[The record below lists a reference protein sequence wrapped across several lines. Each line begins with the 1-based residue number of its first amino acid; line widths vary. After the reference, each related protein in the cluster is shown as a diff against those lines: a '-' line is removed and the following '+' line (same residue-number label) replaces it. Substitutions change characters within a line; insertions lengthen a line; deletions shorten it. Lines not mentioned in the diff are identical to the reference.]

1 MGSLKLSVA
10 LVAYNR
16 ERFLRKQ
23 LESIVAQK
31 RLPDELIIG
40 DDCSTDRTAEIISD
54 FAAHAPFPVHCYV
67 NESNHGYSR
76 NLEHAIQLCSG
87 DVIVFCDDDDVC
99 LPEKLRV
106 TEEEFLASPA
116 TGLMVSDSTLVD
128 EQLNPL
134 GMTLW
139 GVARFTT
146 REAGTLLE
154 NPISTLARHFIIA
167 AGHTIAFRASL
178 KPYIMPFPQKLPP
191 RVFCDVWIAL
201 VLASVTNIACLSHPL
216 VLHRLHAKQIAGVQT
231 IASSRERIGIRSRE
245 RERTAQFVS
254 LVEEVISR
262 VSMLDTPLIER
273 NLESLT
279 HWAEHMKMQSQLSRA
294 KRRRL
299 LQIAHALLTGGY
311 HRYSRGVL
319 TAARDLLLLQ

>member
-1 MGSLKLSVA
+1 LGSLKLSVA

-16 ERFLRKQ
+16 ECFLRKQ
-23 LESIVAQK
+23 LESIIAQK

-54 FAAHAPFPVHCYV
+54 FASRAPFPVHWYV

-99 LPEKLRV
+99 LPEKLQV
-106 TEEEFLASPA
+106 TEEEFLGSPA

-139 GVARFTT
+139 GATRFTT

-154 NPISTLARHFIIA
+154 NPISTLAKHFIA

-178 KPYIMPFPQKLPP
+178 KPHIMPFPQKLPP

-201 VLASVTNIACLSHPL
+201 VLASLTNVACLSRPL
-216 VLHRLHAKQIAGVQT
+216 VLHRLHGKQIAGVQT
-231 IASSRERIGIRSRE
+231 LASSQKRIGFRSRE
-245 RERTAQFVS
+245 RERIAEFVP
-254 LVEEVISR
+254 LVEEVIGR
-262 VSMLDTPLIER
+262 VSTIADTPLSER
-273 NLESLT
+273 NLERLT
-279 HWAEHMKMQSQLSRA
+279 HWAEHMKMQSQLSQA

-299 LQIAHALLTGGY
+299 LPIAHALLTGGY
-311 HRYSRGVL
+311 HRYSRGLL
-319 TAARDLLLLQ
+319 TAARDLLLL